1 MGTDIATGAS
11 GPTPDPVHPLDAS
24 ATPGVQ
30 APTATAGQQTPAD
43 QGPVR
48 DLAGE
53 RLSQLAASEQDIA
66 AAMHSGMTAETDRRS
81 GYAADILPIGTA
93 YGDLMDL
100 PSGYPDAGTVGGL
113 TDPEGYFYGPPR
125 EGAPETYTAAGNEP

>member
-1 MGTDIATGAS
+1 MDIATGTPETH
-11 GPTPDPVHPLDAS
+11 PTPLPIDAS
-24 ATPGVQ
+24 NSPGVQ
-30 APTATAGQQTPAD
+30 QPTATAGLLTPAD

-48 DLAGE
+48 DLTGE
-53 RLSQLAASEQDIA
+53 RLSQLAGYEQDIT
-66 AAMHSGMTAETDRRS
+66 AAMHSGMAAETDRRS
-81 GYAADILPIGTA
+81 GYAADMVNDGPGQ

-113 TDPEGYFYGPPR
+113 TDPAGNFYTPPR